1 MATTKKI
8 DPNKLTLGLKKGV
21 IKEVIDNP
29 GNIETAIQQ
38 IHDVPTSDKKKET
51 ALASEEPTRRTTI
64 DIPESM
70 HKQIK
75 RRLVDKDTTMKG
87 YVLELVKKDLGL

>member
-1 MATTKKI
+1 MANTKKI

-21 IKEVIDNP
+21 IKEIIGNP
-29 GNIETAIQQ
+29 GIIETAIQQ
-38 IHDVPTSDKKKET
+38 IHNVPASNQKKET
-51 ALASEEPTRRTTI
+51 VPEEPTRRTTI

-75 RRLVDKDTTMKG
+75 RRLVDKDTTMKD
-87 YVLELVKKDLGL
+87 YVLELVKKDLGI

>member
-8 DPNKLTLGLKKGV
+8 DPNKLTLGLKKGI

-29 GNIETAIQQ
+29 NNIETAIQQ
-38 IHDVPTSDKKKET
+38 IHEAPANDKKKEM
-51 ALASEEPTRRTTI
+51 ALEEPTRRTTI
-64 DIPESM
+64 DIPESI

-75 RRLVDKDTTMKG
+75 RNLVDKDTTMKD
-87 YVLELVKKDLGL
+87 YVLDLVKKDLGI